1 MHMRKKKWAENEL
14 ASCPFYFDS
23 ARALSGRWRAL
34 FAHAGEL
41 HVELGC
47 GKCVSTALL
56 ARETPGINYVALD
69 LSRDMLAVA
78 RRNIVAA
85 YRETPV
91 NNIVLSCHNLL
102 YVQQIFSPADAVDRL
117 YINFC
122 NPWDQKI
129 HHERRRL
136 VHTRQLLQYRTFLS
150 PARSCTLKQT
160 TTRCL
165 TLRSATSTKA
175 AFPSRSSRAICIKV
189 AMRPTTRRSTSCALP
204 RLACRSSFYKPSCN
218 RSRRN
223 GNGCFA
229 CAGLAMKRRSAVF
242 CSRRQPNERDYRR
255 PAGRKQRLDRYIAS
269 AFGADF
275 HRPGAKVDSS
285 KKHSAQRQASA
296 AQRARTPRGRCSALR
311 ARRAFSAT
319 RKKARSVLCRFSLEA
334 IHRL

>member
-136 VHTRQLLQYRTFLS
+136 VHTRQLLQYRTFL
-150 PARSCTLKQT
+150 K
-160 TTRCL
+160 
-165 TLRSATSTKA
+165 
-175 AFPSRSSRAICIKV
+175 
-189 AMRPTTRRSTSCALP
+189 
-204 RLACRSSFYKPSCN
+204 
-218 RSRRN
+218 
-223 GNGCFA
+223 
-229 CAGLAMKRRSAVF
+229 
-242 CSRRQPNERDYRR
+242 
-255 PAGRKQRLDRYIAS
+255 
-269 AFGADF
+269 
-275 HRPGAKVDSS
+275 PGAQLYFKTDNDALFDAALGYLDESGFSVSFLTRDLYQSGYAPNYPTEHELRFAAAGVPI
-285 KKHSAQRQASA
+285 KFLQAVMQPLAPERERVLRVCWLGDEATQRRILQPEA
-296 AQRARTPRGRCSALR
+296 AR
-311 ARRAFSAT
+311 
-319 RKKARSVLCRFSLEA
+319 
-334 IHRL
+334 